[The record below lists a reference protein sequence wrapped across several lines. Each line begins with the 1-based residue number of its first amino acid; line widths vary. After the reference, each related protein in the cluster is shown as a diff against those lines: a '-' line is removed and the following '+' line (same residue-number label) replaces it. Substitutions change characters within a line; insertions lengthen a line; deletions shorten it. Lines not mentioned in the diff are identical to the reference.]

1 MQVVVGINFI
11 ISFLTHP
18 ELSAFL
24 SSARVTWTEW
34 TEWTEWTGHSD
45 NDLELEIRLS

>member
-34 TEWTEWTGHSD
+34 TEWTGHSD